1 MIVNMETEELQRI
14 ASLSQDEQRAL
25 YPIIPQEQ
33 YEELIRLGIC
43 RRKIKLKSKNRTLY
57 CNESNGAILFWDFYS
72 NRLKMCGY
80 FIDEN
85 HPKEIEYQRQLAEK
99 KLNKKK

>member
-1 MIVNMETEELQRI
+1 MTTEELQRI

-25 YPIIPQEQ
+25 YPVMPQEQ

-43 RRKIKLKSKNRTLY
+43 RRKIKLKSKRTLY
-57 CNESNGAILFWDFYS
+57 CNESNGSILYYNFWNS
-72 NRLKMCGY
+72 RLCMAGY

-85 HPKEIEYQRQLAEK
+85 HPKEIEYQRQLT
-99 KLNKKK
+99 LKKK

>member
-1 MIVNMETEELQRI
+1 MMFNMELEELKRI
-14 ASLSQDEQRAL
+14 QSLSQDEQRAL

-33 YEELIRLGIC
+33 YEELIRLGVC
-43 RRKIKLKSKNRTLY
+43 RRKIKLKKPRTLY
-57 CNESNGAILFWDFYS
+57 CNEENGAILFYDFYS

-85 HPKEIEYQRQLAEK
+85 HPKEIEYQRILTEN
-99 KLNKKK
+99 KLKQK